1 MEGVQAQMLASTPPH
16 PSAALDS
23 LLGIDTQVCESRLT
37 WTVVGEWGI
46 WRNAAG
52 VFRSRF
58 NRLESTIDYG
68 GNQIAGVQHDLP
80 YGRAD
85 CPATPGIPCAPNQI
99 RTGVPSLKI
108 RFSISES
115 ANASWNQRLGG
126 DISRLF
132 AGA

>member
-1 MEGVQAQMLASTPPH
+1 MEGIQAQLLASTPPH

-58 NRLESTIDYG
+58 NRLESTIDDG

-85 CPATPGIPCAPNQI
+85 CPATPGKPCAPNQI
-99 RTGVPSLKI
+99 RTGVPSLKSSCP
-108 RFSISES
+108 RPLDDGGGRSGTSG
-115 ANASWNQRLGG
+115 ASVRRLRA
-126 DISRLF
+126 S
-132 AGA
+132 